1 MNKKELVNAVA
12 EKTQLKKK
20 DVKLVIDTLFETIA
34 ATLEKGEKVQL
45 VDFGTFEVKKM
56 EGRTGVNPRTKAK
69 IKIPARKVPKF
80 RPGKVLKTR
89 VNK

>member
-34 ATLEKGEKVQL
+34 AALEKGEKVQL

>member
-34 ATLEKGEKVQL
+34 SALEKGEKVQL